1 MLLPGTREGNTLLLA
16 WRKHQLRGDCP
27 ECCRERPS
35 QVIGLGLPKGRC
47 VAAHLPVFCMPL
59 LNGSRGGTC
68 FSNHCPV
75 AARRAGHLTTEGD
88 GPDDSLDTVCCSPQL
103 FWGPLRRAKC
113 RLRLR
118 GLTNY
123 FRVRALSGIGAL
135 PAACVARAWSHRPLS
150 QRMPVLQCRAA
161 KRHHNDH
168 C

>member
-47 VAAHLPVFCMPL
+47 VAAHIPVFCKPL

-68 FSNHCPV
+68 FSNHRPV

-88 GPDDSLDTVCCSPQL
+88 GPGDSLDTVCCSPQL

-113 RLRLR
+113 RIRCARIDELLPSARVIRHWSPTCRLR
-118 GLTNY
+118 RTSLEPSSS
-123 FRVRALSGIGAL
+123 FAED
-135 PAACVARAWSHRPLS
+135 ARFT
-150 QRMPVLQCRAA
+150 M
-161 KRHHNDH
+161 
-168 C
+168 